1 MSNFALNAISL
12 NMKEASEKSRRL
24 YRQAMKDV
32 PKIIRMY
39 GLELTEKDARQK
51 IRRDFAKNKTISEP
65 YLVDVL
71 VHKGMSDLEEAR
83 QMFMTKSHVMS
94 YFDPD
99 PKMKF
104 KDEGPK
110 SEKEY
115 LNEFFS
121 S

>member
-1 MSNFALNAISL
+1 MSNFALNAISR
-12 NMKEASEKSRRL
+12 NMKEASLKSRKL
-24 YRQAMKDV
+24 YRQAMRDT

-39 GLELTEKDARQK
+39 GLEITEHDARLK
-51 IRRDFAKNKTISEP
+51 IRKDFAKNKSITEP

-83 QMFMTKSHVMS
+83 QMFMTKSHVMG

-99 PKMKF
+99 PKMRF
-104 KDEGPK
+104 KDEGPRNDT
-110 SEKEY
+110 EL